1 MKPNR
6 NMIVL
11 QVVMTCLV
19 AALGTIALVDGRI
32 VVGVLLVALACA
44 RVGMILE
51 RRRRRAEL
59 ARRFPGMAS
68 RSRGEPRAT
77 SPRS

>member
-1 MKPNR
+1 VVKPNR

-11 QVVMTCLV
+11 QFVMTCLV
-19 AALGTIALVDGRI
+19 VTLGTIALVDGRI

-44 RVGMILE
+44 RVGMIFE

-59 ARRFPGMAS
+59 ARRFAGMAERS
-68 RSRGEPRAT
+68 RS
-77 SPRS
+77 